1 MENHDFKDIKT
12 LDQYLDRING
22 KYKHCIDD
30 LSHGCVKYLRY
41 FLTTC
46 TNTNTLERFYSS
58 LGYGRNAKEHVGVN
72 RLPCFQYINLPA
84 EYKNTKFWISFIPTL
99 DQIGSHHDGIR
110 SYIILSFDEKIENLD
125 EFIAKDAYDYYFS
138 EIAERKEKGQT
149 QIYVFEDGYWEKSKT
164 NSHREIDTLFLNDHL
179 NDKIINRVN
188 SFSEES
194 TKDVFKR
201 LGIPYKMNI
210 LLYGPPGTG
219 KSSIIEMVAAKLDRN
234 IRYMNITSKMNDIAF
249 SKAVSTLD
257 HEDILVCE
265 DIDCLFVDRK
275 SNDKHKNSMTFSGLL
290 NCFDGITGCK
300 DGLIIF
306 LTTNY
311 KCNLDSALLRPG
323 RIDLM
328 EEIHYMKK
336 DTIERMIRF
345 YFQEKFNQ
353 EDFEKFYD
361 YIRDENIT
369 GAIMSNFLLNCLLKK
384 DYLLY
389 RNKKIIG
396 KLLDENNY
404 EKGSQIT
411 QQMYS

>member
-1 MENHDFKDIKT
+1 
-12 LDQYLDRING
+12 
-22 KYKHCIDD
+22 
-30 LSHGCVKYLRY
+30 
-41 FLTTC
+41 
-46 TNTNTLERFYSS
+46 
-58 LGYGRNAKEHVGVN
+58 
-72 RLPCFQYINLPA
+72 
-84 EYKNTKFWISFIPTL
+84 
-99 DQIGSHHDGIR
+99 
-110 SYIILSFDEKIENLD
+110 
-125 EFIAKDAYDYYFS
+125 
-138 EIAERKEKGQT
+138 
-149 QIYVFEDGYWEKSKT
+149 
-164 NSHREIDTLFLNDHL
+164 
-179 NDKIINRVN
+179 
-188 SFSEES
+188 
-194 TKDVFKR
+194 
-201 LGIPYKMNI
+201 
-210 LLYGPPGTG
+210 
-219 KSSIIEMVAAKLDRN
+219 
-234 IRYMNITSKMNDIAF
+234 
-249 SKAVSTLD
+249 
-257 HEDILVCE
+257 
-265 DIDCLFVDRK
+265 
-275 SNDKHKNSMTFSGLL
+275 MTFSGLL